1 MRNIKNYNNVFNL
14 KNAFTLLNYKKENYN
29 INLLLSKKSFYKL
42 LYLSFKKKLNIL
54 QKYFSK
60 NFTLSKI
67 CNSINLV
74 NILILLI
81 LKNNINLRLYVN
93 YCNLNIITIKNRYS
107 LSLIKKTLN
116 RLINVVYFTKLNL
129 KNPYY

>member
-116 RLINVVYFTKLNL
+116 CLINVVYFTKLNL

>member
-116 RLINVVYFTKLNL
+116 CLINVVYFTKLNL
-129 KNPYY
+129 KNHYY

>member
-1 MRNIKNYNNVFNL
+1 MRHIKNYNNVFNL

-42 LYLSFKKKLNIL
+42 LYFFFKKKLNIL
-54 QKYFSK
+54 QKYFLK
-60 NFTLSKI
+60 NLTLSKI
-67 CNSINLV
+67 CKSINLV

-81 LKNNINLRLYVN
+81 LKNDSNLRLYVD
-93 YCNLNIITIKNRYS
+93 YCNLNIIIIKNRYS

-116 RLINVVYFTKLNL
+116 CLINVVYFTKLNL
-129 KNPYY
+129 KNAYY